1 VLANVAS
8 ACGFSLA
15 KTRTVFKCSQI
26 PFDWLADK
34 TYSCSWVL
42 LNVQPFTSSPLTP
55 VLGVHTKVSYPPKLV
70 VMVTTSESPPPHEVT
85 ISVDNSKAGL
95 GSTSTFTSTIGE
107 AQPNSPT
114 KMVFGRYALV
124 APKIEPA
131 GAVAAN
137 IPAMP

>member
-1 VLANVAS
+1 
-8 ACGFSLA
+8 
-15 KTRTVFKCSQI
+15 
-26 PFDWLADK
+26 DWLADK

-95 GSTSTFTSTIGE
+95 GSTSTLTSTISD

-114 KMVFGRYALV
+114 NVVSGRPVMVV
-124 APKIEPA
+124 P
-131 GAVAAN
+131 VAALTKY
-137 IPAMP
+137 AVV

>member
-1 VLANVAS
+1 LANVAS

-95 GSTSTFTSTIGE
+95 GSTVTFTSTLIDLHE
-107 AQPNSPT
+107 VT
-114 KMVFGRYALV
+114 KTVFGRSVLV
-124 APKIEPA
+124 FVEPLPLTEPVLVVKN
-131 GAVAAN
+131 AVAG
-137 IPAMP
+137 

>member
-1 VLANVAS
+1 
-8 ACGFSLA
+8 
-15 KTRTVFKCSQI
+15 
-26 PFDWLADK
+26 DWLADK

-95 GSTSTFTSTIGE
+95 GSTSTLTSVRSE
-107 AQPNSPT
+107 LQPNVARNT
-114 KMVFGRYALV
+114 VFGRSPVVVVPPL
-124 APKIEPA
+124 PA
-131 GAVAAN
+131 TPPVITGKNCAAVLRSAYV
-137 IPAMP
+137 